1 MGSLVPGA
9 GSFRPRLGQSSA
21 TLLTGPVFRGSLLS
35 GRTLEPVSRTSLC
48 YIESKQSIGH
58 TYKRDGCGV
67 SVVRKCILWDQI
79 DLTWQYNPK
88 GLKFFS
94 FKFSGGKRYGCFRFK
109 LFLLSFTGLFSSA
122 FLFNSLPWC
131 RRELQM
137 CPLSPGALHPHPHPH
152 PGLGIQLQTEDDFH
166 LADSGS
172 SSFQAEA
179 ESFLGWNFP
188 VLNPANPEQNI
199 L

>member
-152 PGLGIQLQTEDDFH
+152 PHPGLGSQLQRQKMIFILPT
-166 LADSGS
+166 LAPLHFRQKQNRFWVGI
-172 SSFQAEA
+172 
-179 ESFLGWNFP
+179 FP
-188 VLNPANPEQNI
+188 Y
-199 L
+199 